1 MLIIVVHTINKL
13 ITPLHCDILWYVRL
27 HWVFQV
33 RKAKKIFSIVQRAYH
48 VFYYQCYLLFAVAAA
63 AALFI
68 YVNVHKVCAAPKIS
82 ERSVSVSV
90 KFNNVTIWL
99 FLNDMTH
106 SNNSPDPWTIVCTHS
121 LTDERYTHRP
131 RFTMWERKLKLK
143 AERECDLLLIQRNTE
158 QFTFVSFPRVEVFLL
173 LLLLLQSWV
182 ECVYVCT
189 AGYYRPYLK
198 SPMCVVNCCKWLFL
212 VVL

>member
-1 MLIIVVHTINKL
+1 MSVCIECFKSEKRKRSFQLYSAHIMYFIISAIYYSQSQQ
-13 ITPLHCDILWYVRL
+13 PQHC
-27 HWVFQV
+27 
-33 RKAKKIFSIVQRAYH
+33 S
-48 VFYYQCYLLFAVAAA
+48 
-63 AALFI
+63 

-82 ERSVSVSV
+82 ERSVSVSVSV

-182 ECVYVCT
+182 ECMYVCT